1 MDQSLPTGNVLI
13 AKGATKMTALNTL
26 KLQLQHTL
34 NTPSSDLSEGVREAV
49 ADAIYSCELGSWVAL
64 NNWINS
70 WVEASDIYVADKDK
84 EYQQGV
90 RFVEQQW
97 EAITGMF

>member
-1 MDQSLPTGNVLI
+1 
-13 AKGATKMTALNTL
+13 MTALNTL
-26 KLQLQHTL
+26 KVQLQHTL
-34 NTPSSDLSEGVREAV
+34 NAPNSSLSDGVREAV

-70 WVEASDIYVADKDK
+70 WVETSDVNGAEFSK